1 VAQNGRPTLSDGTD
15 ERVGKAPQPHAMSDG
30 NGANVRDAMR
40 TLSDGNGKSFGKD
53 GRYHLREWR
62 PRGEWW
68 KNHIF
73 SQHEKERVNMAL
85 MDDPLNLCEAMR
97 SEDAS
102 KWETAMQEEYDSLMA
117 NGTWELSTLPKG
129 RKSVVYKWVF
139 RTKHDASGN
148 IIRYKTRLVTKD
160 YSQVAEVDFDET
172 FAAVAKFITIR
183 IILVI
188 ATAMNWEIY

>member
-1 VAQNGRPTLSDGTD
+1 
-15 ERVGKAPQPHAMSDG
+15 MSDG
-30 NGANVRDAMR
+30 NRTNVRDAMR
-40 TLSDGNGKSFGKD
+40 TLSDGNRESFGKD
-53 GRYHLREWR
+53 GRYPLRERR

-68 KNHIF
+68 KNHIL
-73 SQHEKERVNMAL
+73 SQNERERANVAL

-117 NGTWELSTLPKG
+117 NRTWELSTLPEDH
-129 RKSVVYKWVF
+129 KSIGCKWVF